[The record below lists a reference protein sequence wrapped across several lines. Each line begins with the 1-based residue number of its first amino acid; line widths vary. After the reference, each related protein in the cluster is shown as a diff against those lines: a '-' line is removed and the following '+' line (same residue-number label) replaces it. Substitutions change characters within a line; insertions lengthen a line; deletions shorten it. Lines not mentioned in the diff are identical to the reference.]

1 MVWAGSNRS
10 SSSQRWAVAQCFDE
24 TVSRL
29 RSHGSQGLLRF
40 ADALDDLAATARRCP
55 SPGERQHPVLTPGDD
70 GLAQKDFDSRRANR
84 RALDRVPHVILGR
97 WVPSQTASWFKLRDR
112 LVAAADAVVDVT
124 AVDRAC
130 PTRQMR
136 PDRARN
142 PVFDL

>member
-1 MVWAGSNRS
+1 MPAFV
-10 SSSQRWAVAQCFDE
+10 
-24 TVSRL
+24 
-29 RSHGSQGLLRF
+29 
-40 ADALDDLAATARRCP
+40 DLAFVRDAADVNRVRQIRDTPPRFEGTPTSDGHQFDPCIATARRCP
-55 SPGERQHPVLTPGDD
+55 SPGERQYPVLALGDA
-70 GLAQKDFDSRRANR
+70 GLAQKDFDSRRAGR
-84 RALDRVPHVILGR
+84 GALDGVPHILLGR
-97 WVPSQTASWFKLRDR
+97 RVPSQTASWFALRDR

>member
-1 MVWAGSNRS
+1 MLVEHILTFS
-10 SSSQRWAVAQCFDE
+10 SV
-24 TVSRL
+24 L
-29 RSHGSQGLLRF
+29 NN
-40 ADALDDLAATARRCP
+40 LDRRTTARGPRRSARRSESA
-55 SPGERQHPVLTPGDD
+55 SPGERQHPLLTPGDD